1 MKVLRTTGL
10 RYGLGKHLAEIPKE
24 HGRNFFIV
32 RRLVV
37 ATKSKLIIIKCFYV
51 LQLAYVATLPLVKI
65 SVLLFYYRIFPQ
77 KRFRYALYGMGTFL
91 VLFFLSSVLAVVLQ
105 CLPIH
110 AFWEPDFTHHCFDQV
125 TFYIAQGSLNFV
137 SDVFVVLMPIPLLW
151 KLRLP
156 LARRVGLVIV
166 FLLGGL

>member
-1 MKVLRTTGL
+1 M
-10 RYGLGKHLAEIPKE
+10 AEIPKE

-32 RRLVV
+32 RRLVA

-77 KRFRYALYGMGTFL
+77 KRFRYALYGMGIFL
-91 VLFFLSSVLAVVLQ
+91 ILFFLSSVLAVVLQ

-110 AFWEPDFTHHCFDQV
+110 GFWEPDITHHCFDQV

-156 LARRVGLVIV
+156 LARRLGLVIV